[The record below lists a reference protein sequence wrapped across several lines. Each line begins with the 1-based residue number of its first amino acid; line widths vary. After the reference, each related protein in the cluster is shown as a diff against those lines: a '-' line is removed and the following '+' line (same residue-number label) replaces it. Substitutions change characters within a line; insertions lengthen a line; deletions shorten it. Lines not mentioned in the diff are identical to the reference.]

1 MKLIIAAPSP
11 YARKARVSLH
21 EKNIKYEEIV
31 DVPWNDDTLTQGK
44 NPLGKVP
51 ILITNENQYIFD
63 SKVIVR
69 YLDQIKPKPL
79 IYPNDPKS
87 HLYALCIET
96 VADGICDAIV
106 LIRLENVRV
115 KNLISKQWIERQERK
130 IINGLQY
137 LSRELDSKNFFIDN
151 YFNIADISTYTCLEY
166 LDIRFKDLDW
176 RKKFPN
182 LDNYWKFHR
191 PRESFVLSKPGSQI
205 IDPITY

>member
-1 MKLIIAAPSP
+1 MK
-11 YARKARVSLH
+11 
-21 EKNIKYEEIV
+21 KNIKYEEIV

-51 ILITNENQYIFD
+51 ILITNDNQYIFD

-69 YLDQIKPKPL
+69 YLDQIEPKPL
-79 IYPNDPKS
+79 IYPNDSKNQ
-87 HLYALCIET
+87 LYALTIET
-96 VADGICDAIV
+96 VSDGICDAIV
-106 LIRLENVRV
+106 LIRLETVRV
-115 KNLISKQWIERQERK
+115 KNLIIKQWIERQEKK

-166 LDIRFKDLDW
+166 LDIRFKELDW
-176 RKKFPN
+176 RKNFPN

-191 PRESFVLSKPGSQI
+191 SRESFALSKPGTQI

>member
-51 ILITNENQYIFD
+51 ILITNDNQYIFD

-69 YLDQIKPKPL
+69 YLDQIEPKPL
-79 IYPNDPKS
+79 IYPNDSKNQ
-87 HLYALCIET
+87 LYALTIET
-96 VADGICDAIV
+96 VSDGICDAIV

-115 KNLISKQWIERQERK
+115 KNLISKQWIERQEKK

-166 LDIRFKDLDW
+166 LDIRFKELDW
-176 RKKFPN
+176 RKQFPN

-191 PRESFVLSKPGSQI
+191 SRKSFALSKPGTQI

>member
-51 ILITNENQYIFD
+51 ILITNDNQYIFD

-69 YLDQIKPKPL
+69 YLDQIEPKPL
-79 IYPNDPKS
+79 IYPNDSKNQ
-87 HLYALCIET
+87 LYALTIET
-96 VADGICDAIV
+96 VSDGICDAIV

-115 KNLISKQWIERQERK
+115 KNLISKQWIERQEKK

-166 LDIRFKDLDW
+166 LDIRFKELDW
-176 RKKFPN
+176 RKQFPN

-191 PRESFVLSKPGSQI
+191 SRESFALSKPETQI